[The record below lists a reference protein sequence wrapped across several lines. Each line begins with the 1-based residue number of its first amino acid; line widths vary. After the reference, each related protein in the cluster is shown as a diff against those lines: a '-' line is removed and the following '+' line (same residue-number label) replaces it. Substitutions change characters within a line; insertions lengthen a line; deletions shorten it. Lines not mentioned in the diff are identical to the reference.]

1 LAAKLGNLLRMNQID
16 HELAQLIASLHA
28 AMPQPHLWSG
38 DSAKACIAEIQKIA
52 DALMLVRA
60 NLIALPWLG

>member
-16 HELAQLIASLHA
+16 QELAQLIANLHA

-38 DSAKACIAEIQKIA
+38 DSARACNTEIQKIA
-52 DALMLVRA
+52 DALMQLRA